1 MYFLSCQTKET
12 ARSVRQLTN
21 KIHILE
27 KVYEKNEMMDL
38 QATRNNEL
46 CLPNK
51 HPPNDMHTLTH
62 MASNPTKQCLA
73 FIKEH

>member
-1 MYFLSCQTKET
+1 MYFLSGQTKET

-21 KIHILE
+21 KIHIFL
-27 KVYEKNEMMDL
+27 KKFMKKMIYMDL

-73 FIKEH
+73 CVH